1 MTGHARLSPS
11 SASRWTACPGSLRL
25 IGDREIQDS
34 SSRAAEEGTAAH
46 ELLEMC
52 ILQGKYPNEF
62 LGIKLNPCEFEPD
75 GFLVDKE
82 MVEHIT
88 DVYAWLV
95 DKVAGSKGVLFP
107 ERRVNPGAMFGRD
120 DCSGTADI
128 TIIHPPFITMGD
140 LKYGAGIGVE
150 VENNLQLL
158 LYGMG
163 VLAEMSVEERKQIK
177 WVDMFIMQPRY
188 NHSDGTIRSI
198 RYSVADL
205 YMWAEWFRLKAM
217 ATDDPNAP
225 LSPGDSQCRFCPVK
239 SDRMSC
245 PALRDKVLEVF
256 NVVEVKQL
264 EQKLLQP
271 PESLTVEERTLILD
285 YADLMD
291 SFIKAVKSTAQ
302 TDLENGLDV
311 PGQKLVRGRKG
322 NRKWIIEEEDVAK
335 KLTKD
340 FGLKK
345 DVIFSDP
352 KLLGIEKIL
361 KAVKA
366 APKYSDKKLEELES
380 LIEQP
385 EGKAVM
391 APVSDPREAIGSTR
405 IRDAF
410 KDVPNPI
417 KK

>member
-11 SASRWTACPGSLRL
+11 SASRWTKCPGSLRL
-25 IGDREIQDS
+25 IGERGITDN

-52 ILQGKYPNEF
+52 ILQGKPPIDF
-62 LGIKLNPCEFEPD
+62 LGIRLNPCQFEPD
-75 GFLVDKE
+75 GFLVDNE
-82 MVEHIT
+82 MVGYIT
-88 DVYAWLV
+88 EVYEWVV
-95 DKVAGSKGVLFP
+95 DKTISSKGVLFP
-107 ERRVNPGAMFGRD
+107 ERRVKPGQMFGRD

-140 LKYGAGIGVE
+140 LKYGQGIGVD

-163 VLAEMSVEERKQIK
+163 VLAEMPVQERKAIK
-177 WVDMFIMQPRY
+177 FLDLFIMQPRY

-205 YMWAEWFRLKAM
+205 YMWAEWFRLKAL
-217 ATDDPNAP
+217 ATDAPDAP
-225 LSPGDSQCRFCPVK
+225 LNAGDSQCQFCPVK
-239 SDRMSC
+239 YDRYSC
-245 PALRDKVLEVF
+245 PALRNKALEVF
-256 NVVEVKQL
+256 DVVDVKAI
-264 EQKLLQP
+264 EQKVLRP
-271 PESLTVEERTLILD
+271 PESLSVAERTLILD
-285 YADLMD
+285 YADLIE
-291 SFIKAVKSTAQ
+291 SFVKAVKAAAQ
-302 TDLENGLDV
+302 TDLENGIDV

-322 NRKWIIEEEDVAK
+322 NRKWSVEEEDVAL
-335 KLTKD
+335 KLTKE

-345 DVIFSDP
+345 DKIFTDP

-361 KAVKA
+361 KAVKS
-366 APKYSDKKLEELES
+366 APKYSDDKLKSLEA

-385 EGKAVM
+385 DGKAVM
-391 APVSDPREAIGSTR
+391 APVSDPRDAIGAAR

-410 KDVPNPI
+410 KDVTV
-417 KK
+417 